1 MPWNG
6 DAWTWFSNARAYG
19 RPEGKVPVQ
28 GAIAVMWGSWYGHVA
43 YVERVNPDGS
53 FVVSEMNVKGVGVRD
68 ERTMTVNSIPLIGFI
83 Y

>member
-1 MPWNG
+1 
-6 DAWTWFSNARAYG
+6 
-19 RPEGKVPVQ
+19 
-28 GAIAVMWGSWYGHVA
+28 VA